1 MRVLLVGAGGREH
14 ALAWCLRKSPLLSA
28 LFMAPGNPGMAEL
41 GTCINI
47 DVTDIAALVRF
58 AKAEKIDLVV
68 PGPEAPLVAGLTDA
82 CDAAGIACAGPTK
95 AAATLEGSKAFTKE
109 IADAANI
116 PTARWERFD
125 TAEAAHAFIQRRGAP
140 IVVKADGLAAG
151 KGVIVAQTVE
161 EAQKAV
167 DTMLTRG
174 DFGSAGSS
182 IVVEEC
188 LSGEEVSLFAFCDG
202 TEAVL
207 IGAARDH
214 KRVGENDTGPNTGGM
229 GAVSPPPD
237 FDAAAQEAAL
247 DLTVRP
253 MLAEMQRRG
262 TPFKGVIFA
271 GLMLTDAGPKLI
283 EYNVRFGDPEA
294 EALLLRLESDLLPIL
309 AGLAK
314 GAIGDL
320 PIRFS
325 DKIAISIVIAAQG
338 YPAAP
343 KKGGVIEGIEAANA
357 LEGVK
362 VFHAGTSMKGGHL
375 VAEGGRVLAVAAIG
389 DDLNDALTRGYEAV
403 GAIKWD
409 DGFYRRDIG
418 R

>member
-47 DVTDIAALVRF
+47 DVTDIAALVDF
-58 AKAEKIDLVV
+58 AKAENIDLVV

-82 CDAAGIACAGPTK
+82 CDAAGIACAGPTQ
-95 AAATLEGSKAFTKE
+95 AAAALEGSKAFTKE
-109 IADAANI
+109 IADAAGI

-125 TAEAAHAFIQRRGAP
+125 TAEAAHDFIQRRGAP
-140 IVVKADGLAAG
+140 IVIKADGLAAG

-167 DTMLTRG
+167 DTMLTHG
-174 DFGSAGSS
+174 GFGSAGSS

-188 LSGEEVSLFAFCDG
+188 LFGEEVSLFAFCDG

-237 FDAAAQEAAL
+237 FDVAAQEAAL

-309 AGLAK
+309 SGLAK
-314 GAIGDL
+314 GGIGDL

-338 YPAAP
+338 YPATP
-343 KKGGVIEGIEAANA
+343 KKGGVIAGIEAANA

-362 VFHAGTSMKGGHL
+362 VFHAGTSMKDGHL
-375 VAEGGRVLAVAAIG
+375 VADGGRVLAVAALG
-389 DDLNDALTRGYEAV
+389 DDLNAALTRGYEAV
-403 GAIKWD
+403 STIKWD

>member
-14 ALAWCLRKSPLLSA
+14 ALTWCLRKSPLLSA

-47 DVTDIAALVRF
+47 DVTDIAALVDF

-82 CDAAGIACAGPTK
+82 CDAADIACAGPTQ
-95 AAATLEGSKAFTKE
+95 AAAALEGSKAFTKE
-109 IADAANI
+109 IADAAGI

-167 DTMLTRG
+167 DTMLTHG
-174 DFGSAGSS
+174 GFGSAGSS

-188 LSGEEVSLFAFCDG
+188 LFGAEVSLFAFCDG

-237 FDAAAQEAAL
+237 FDVAAQEAAL

-309 AGLAK
+309 SGLAK

-338 YPAAP
+338 YPATP
-343 KKGGVIEGIEAANA
+343 KKGGAIKGIEAANA

-362 VFHAGTSMKGGHL
+362 VFHAGTSMKDGHL
-375 VAEGGRVLAVAAIG
+375 VADGGRVLAVAALG
-389 DDLNDALTRGYEAV
+389 DNINAALTRGYEAV
-403 GAIKWD
+403 SAIKWD